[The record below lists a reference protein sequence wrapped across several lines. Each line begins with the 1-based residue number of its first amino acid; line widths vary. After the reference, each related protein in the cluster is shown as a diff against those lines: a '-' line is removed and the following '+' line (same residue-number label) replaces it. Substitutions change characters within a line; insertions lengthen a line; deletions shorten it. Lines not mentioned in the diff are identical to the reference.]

1 MAGKR
6 AKPKDADATPPELVA
21 EPTPAPKNRAALRIT
36 LKVVAALALV
46 AVFVAGLA
54 WVGERAGLQLLG
66 NPRYQVKV
74 ADIQC
79 DTPPGLDRTTF
90 LTEIRYLSDLPAT
103 VSSVDPALSK
113 TLTAAFAKHPWV
125 AGVDGVEVVP
135 EAGIRVNVRFRVP
148 VLAVDV
154 MGESDRRAVD
164 RDGVL
169 LPSTASVVGLPVLLP
184 AVHAPTTLAG
194 EVWSHPDVK
203 RAVELAQAYPALKIE
218 KTAKGWR
225 ITTRDDRVLSVGG

>member
-6 AKPKDADATPPELVA
+6 AKPKEPDAPPPEPVA
-21 EPTPAPKNRAALRIT
+21 VPTPASTNRSAVRIAL
-36 LKVVAALALV
+36 KAVAALTLV
-46 AVFVAGLA
+46 AGLVAGLA

-66 NPRYQVKV
+66 NPRYQVRV
-74 ADIQC
+74 TDIQC
-79 DTPPGLDRTTF
+79 DAPPGLDRTTF

-103 VSSVDPALSK
+103 VSSVDPALTK
-113 TLTAAFAKHPWV
+113 TISAAFVKHPWV

-154 MGESDRRAVD
+154 VGESDRRAVD

-184 AVHAPTTLAG
+184 AVPAPTTPAG
-194 EVWSHPDVK
+194 EVWPHPDVN
-203 RAVELAQAYPALKIE
+203 RAVELAQAYPARRIE

-225 ITTRDDRVLSVGG
+225 ITTRDDRVLTVGG

>member
-6 AKPKDADATPPELVA
+6 AKPKDADATPLEPVA

-36 LKVVAALALV
+36 LKVVLALTLV
-46 AVFVAGLA
+46 AGSVAGLA

-66 NPRYQVKV
+66 NTRYQVRV
-74 ADIQC
+74 TDIQC

-103 VSSVDPALSK
+103 VSSVDPTLSK

-135 EAGIRVNVRFRVP
+135 DVGIRVNVRFRVP
-148 VLAVDV
+148 VLAVDIA
-154 MGESDRRAVD
+154 GEAERRAVD

-169 LPSTASVVGLPVLLP
+169 LPSTASFVGLPVLLP
-184 AVHAPTTLAG
+184 GVPAPTTPTG
-194 EVWSHPDVK
+194 EVWPHPDVK